1 MNFLNNFQSELISQT
16 SIVHYIEFQFEQELN
31 KVRRYLNVEIK
42 DELYNNNSNYMK
54 LILLACDELLNRNSK
69 SYVVEKELPAIA
81 RNVDVREPIGEVIEY
96 CIETL
101 EDGGDLGVAELKE
114 ELDKINEENRED
126 YCCYDFTEQQI
137 EEMIDSAYIIKDYR
151 KNYELEEQDEMI
163 NSFKT
168 SIKLVDNSSLSNI
181 FRQSFINVFSIFDAY
196 VFEYIEEFFCAKPKE
211 LSRFLEV
218 RNNEKI
224 KFTLDEVVDFEDI
237 ENLKNEMIHRQLAG
251 RYLSELI
258 NKLHKYRPSLFT
270 GVEYP
275 MLMEMIERR
284 NIHLHNKGV
293 VDKKYC
299 SSFNIYHF
307 YEGEYAFI
315 DDEYLFAKVFNTLSQ
330 FSINME
336 IELNID
342 NVK

>member
-54 LILLACDELLNRNSK
+54 LILSTCDELLSRNSK
-69 SYVVEKELPAIA
+69 SYVAEKELPAIA

-101 EDGGDLGVAELKE
+101 EDGGKLGVAELKQ
-114 ELDKINEENRED
+114 ELDKINKENDED
-126 YCCYDFTEQQI
+126 YCYYDFTEQQI

-151 KNYELEEQDEMI
+151 KNYELKEQDEMI

-181 FRQSFINVFSIFDAY
+181 FRQSFINIFSIFDAY
-196 VFEYIEEFFCAKPKE
+196 VFEYIEEFFCAYPKE
-211 LSRFLEV
+211 LSLFLEV
-218 RNNEKI
+218 KNNEKI

-237 ENLKNEMIHRQLAG
+237 ENLKNEMLHKQLAG
-251 RYLSELI
+251 RHLSELI
-258 NKLHKYRPSLFT
+258 NKLKKYRPSLFT

-275 MLMEMIERR
+275 VLMEMIERR
-284 NIHLHNKGV
+284 NIHLHNKGI
-293 VDKKYC
+293 VDEKYC
-299 SSFNIYHF
+299 SFFNIYHF
-307 YEGEYAFI
+307 YDGEYAFI
-315 DDEYLFAKVFNTLSQ
+315 DDKYLFTIVFNTLSQ
-330 FSINME
+330 FTKNME
-336 IELNID
+336 KELNID